1 MRVKKDGDIFSMSD
15 NKPSVIAR
23 AREIIDSY
31 QGDQIRIMEVCGTHT
46 HEIFRLGI
54 RQILPEKVRLI
65 SGPGCP
71 VCVTPVDF
79 IDEAVYLAMEK
90 DVTICTF
97 GDLVRVPGSF
107 GTAGT
112 AAGSAEKKSAV
123 SEDAD
128 NNPAEKK
135 TAVSGD
141 ADNNPAEKKS
151 AVSGDADNNP
161 AEKKSAVSGDAGNIT
176 AEKKAAGDENR
187 KTARTAKIGSLAAAR
202 AAGAR
207 IQVVYAPQ
215 DAVAYAREHPEEQVV
230 FLSVG
235 FETTTPS
242 SCLAVKE
249 AQSEG
254 LNNFSIL
261 TANKTMPS
269 AYEAMKD
276 STDAFLYPGHVHA
289 ITGTSIC
296 EEMAKKGAS
305 GVVAGFTAKELMTA
319 LAVIVKKTQEGKPF
333 FENCYPRVVRAE
345 GSPAAQRLVEEM
357 MEPCDARW
365 RGIGVL
371 PASGMKLRPEYAAY
385 DARVKFDIPS
395 MEGRENPACR
405 CGEVLQGKCLPSDCK
420 VFGKGCT
427 PEHPIGACMVSG
439 EGACS
444 AFYLYGGDR

>member
-1 MRVKKDGDIFSMSD
+1 MSD
-15 NKPSVIAR
+15 NKTNVIAR
-23 AREIIDSY
+23 ARAIIDNY
-31 QGDQIRIMEVCGTHT
+31 HGQPIRIMEVCGTHT

-54 RQILPEKVRLI
+54 RQILPDKVRLI

-79 IDEAVYLAMEK
+79 IDEAVYLAMER

-97 GDLVRVPGSF
+97 GDLVRVPGSL
-107 GTAGT
+107 GT
-112 AAGSAEKKSAV
+112 
-123 SEDAD
+123 
-128 NNPAEKK
+128 PAPAQN
-135 TAVSGD
+135 TAVND
-141 ADNNPAEKKS
+141 K
-151 AVSGDADNNP
+151 
-161 AEKKSAVSGDAGNIT
+161 
-176 AEKKAAGDENR
+176 
-187 KTARTAKIGSLAAAR
+187 TAKIGSLAAAR

-215 DAVAYAREHPEEQVV
+215 DAVAYAKEHPDQQVV

-249 AQSEG
+249 AQREG
-254 LNNFSIL
+254 LTNFSIL
-261 TANKTMPS
+261 TANKTMPA
-269 AYEAMKD
+269 AYAAMKD

-289 ITGTSIC
+289 ITGTGIC
-296 EEMAKKGAS
+296 EKLAEEGTS
-305 GVVAGFTAKELMTA
+305 GVVAGFTARELMTA

-357 MEPCDARW
+357 MEACDARW

-371 PASGMKLRPEYAAY
+371 PASGVRLRPEYAAY

-395 MEGRENPACR
+395 MQGRENPACR

-427 PEHPIGACMVSG
+427 PEHPVGACMVSG

>member
-1 MRVKKDGDIFSMSD
+1 MSD

-54 RQILPEKVRLI
+54 RQILPDKVRLI

-112 AAGSAEKKSAV
+112 AAGSAERKSAV
-123 SEDAD
+123 SE
-128 NNPAEKK
+128 
-135 TAVSGD
+135 D

-161 AEKKSAVSGDAGNIT
+161 AEKESAVSGDAGNIT

-215 DAVAYAREHPEEQVV
+215 DAVAYAREHSEEQVV

-289 ITGTSIC
+289 ITGTGIC
-296 EEMAKKGAS
+296 EEMAEKGAS

-371 PASGMKLRPEYAAY
+371 PASGVKLRPEYAAY

>member
-1 MRVKKDGDIFSMSD
+1 MSD

-54 RQILPEKVRLI
+54 RQILPDKVRLI

-123 SEDAD
+123 SE
-128 NNPAEKK
+128 
-135 TAVSGD
+135 D

-215 DAVAYAREHPEEQVV
+215 DAVAYASEHPQEQVV

-269 AYEAMKD
+269 TYEAMKD

-289 ITGTSIC
+289 ITGTGIC
-296 EEMAKKGAS
+296 EEMAEKGAS

-371 PASGMKLRPEYAAY
+371 PASGVKLRPEYAAY

>member
-1 MRVKKDGDIFSMSD
+1 MSD
-15 NKPSVIAR
+15 NKPGVIAR
-23 AREIIDSY
+23 ARSIIDHY
-31 QGDQIRIMEVCGTHT
+31 DGRPIRIMEVCGTHT

-54 RQILPEKVRLI
+54 RQILPPSIRLI

-79 IDEAVYLAMEK
+79 IDEAVCLAM
-90 DVTICTF
+90 DYGVTICTF

-107 GTAGT
+107 GTP
-112 AAGSAEKKSAV
+112 AAGE
-123 SEDAD
+123 
-128 NNPAEKK
+128 N
-135 TAVSGD
+135 
-141 ADNNPAEKKS
+141 
-151 AVSGDADNNP
+151 
-161 AEKKSAVSGDAGNIT
+161 
-176 AEKKAAGDENR
+176 KAAAESGKEGPGPA
-187 KTARTAKIGSLAAAR
+187 KRTPKIGSLAAAR

-215 DAVAYAREHPEEQVV
+215 DAVAYAREHPQEQVV

-242 SCLAVKE
+242 TCLAVKE

-254 LNNFSIL
+254 IKNFSIL

-269 AYEAMKD
+269 AYAAMKD

-289 ITGTSIC
+289 ITGTGIC
-296 EEMAKKGAS
+296 QELAEKGTS

-319 LAVIVKKTQEGKPF
+319 LAVIVKKTEEGKPY
-333 FENCYPRVVRAE
+333 FENCYPRVVRSE

-371 PASGMKLRPEYAAY
+371 PDSGVKLRPEFADF
-385 DARVKFDIPS
+385 DARIRFSLPS
-395 MEGRENPACR
+395 MECRENRACR

-444 AFYLYGGDR
+444 AFYLYGGDRP

>member
-1 MRVKKDGDIFSMSD
+1 MSD
-15 NKPSVIAR
+15 NKTSVIAR
-23 AREIIDSY
+23 AREIIDNY
-31 QGDQIRIMEVCGTHT
+31 QGEPIRIMEVCGTHT

-54 RQILPEKVRLI
+54 RQILPDKVRLI

-90 DVTICTF
+90 NVTICTF
-97 GDLVRVPGSF
+97 GDLVRVPGSC
-107 GTAGT
+107 GTAGAAKAADKGSGQGQKARESGQGQEAPLQAGD
-112 AAGSAEKKSAV
+112 AAGQERSAK
-123 SEDAD
+123 
-128 NNPAEKK
+128 
-135 TAVSGD
+135 
-141 ADNNPAEKKS
+141 
-151 AVSGDADNNP
+151 
-161 AEKKSAVSGDAGNIT
+161 
-176 AEKKAAGDENR
+176 
-187 KTARTAKIGSLAAAR
+187 TAKIGSLAAAR

-215 DAVAYAREHPEEQVV
+215 DAVAYAKEHPQEQVV
-230 FLSVG
+230 FLFFF

-249 AQSEG
+249 AMSEG
-254 LNNFSIL
+254 LTNFSIL
-261 TANKTMPS
+261 TANKTMPA
-269 AYEAMKD
+269 AYAAMKD

-289 ITGTSIC
+289 ITGTGIC
-296 EEMAKKGAS
+296 EELAREGTS

-319 LAVIVKKTQEGKPF
+319 LAVIVKKTQEGKPY

-345 GSPAAQRLVEEM
+345 GSSAAQRLVEEM

-371 PASGMKLRPEYAAY
+371 PASGVKLRRKYQDY
-385 DARVKFDIPS
+385 DARIKFNIPS

>member
-1 MRVKKDGDIFSMSD
+1 MSD
-15 NKPSVIAR
+15 NKTSVIAR
-23 AREIIDSY
+23 AREIIDNY
-31 QGDQIRIMEVCGTHT
+31 QGEPIRIMEVCGTHT

-54 RQILPEKVRLI
+54 RQILPDKVRLI

-90 DVTICTF
+90 NVTICTF

-107 GTAGT
+107 GTAGAAKAADKGSGQGQKARESGLGQKARESGQGQEAPLQAGD
-112 AAGSAEKKSAV
+112 AAGQERSAK
-123 SEDAD
+123 
-128 NNPAEKK
+128 
-135 TAVSGD
+135 
-141 ADNNPAEKKS
+141 
-151 AVSGDADNNP
+151 
-161 AEKKSAVSGDAGNIT
+161 
-176 AEKKAAGDENR
+176 
-187 KTARTAKIGSLAAAR
+187 TAKIGSLAAAR

-215 DAVAYAREHPEEQVV
+215 DAVAYAKEHPQEQVV

-249 AQSEG
+249 AMSEG
-254 LNNFSIL
+254 LTNFSIL
-261 TANKTMPS
+261 TANKTMPA
-269 AYEAMKD
+269 AYAAMKD

-289 ITGTSIC
+289 ITGTGIC
-296 EEMAKKGAS
+296 EELAREGTS

-319 LAVIVKKTQEGKPF
+319 LAVIVKKTQEGKPY

-371 PASGMKLRPEYAAY
+371 PASGVKLRRKYQDY
-385 DARVKFDIPS
+385 DARIKFNIPS

>member
-1 MRVKKDGDIFSMSD
+1 MSD
-15 NKPSVIAR
+15 NKPGVIAR
-23 AREIIDSY
+23 ARSIIDHY
-31 QGDQIRIMEVCGTHT
+31 DGRPIRIMEVCGTHT

-54 RQILPEKVRLI
+54 RQILPPSIRLI

-79 IDEAVYLAMEK
+79 IDEAVSLAM
-90 DVTICTF
+90 DYGVTICTF

-107 GTAGT
+107 GTP
-112 AAGSAEKKSAV
+112 AAAE
-123 SEDAD
+123 
-128 NNPAEKK
+128 N
-135 TAVSGD
+135 
-141 ADNNPAEKKS
+141 
-151 AVSGDADNNP
+151 
-161 AEKKSAVSGDAGNIT
+161 
-176 AEKKAAGDENR
+176 KAAAESGKEGPSPANR
-187 KTARTAKIGSLAAAR
+187 TSKIGSLAAAR

-215 DAVAYAREHPEEQVV
+215 DAVAYAREHPQEQVV

-242 SCLAVKE
+242 TCLAVKE

-254 LNNFSIL
+254 IKNFSIL

-269 AYEAMKD
+269 AYAAMKD

-289 ITGTSIC
+289 ITGTGIC
-296 EEMAKKGAS
+296 QELAEKGTS

-319 LAVIVKKTQEGKPF
+319 LAVIVKKTEEGKPY
-333 FENCYPRVVRAE
+333 FENCYPRVVRSE

-371 PASGMKLRPEYAAY
+371 PDSGVKLRPEFADF
-385 DARVKFDIPS
+385 DARIRFSLPS

-444 AFYLYGGDR
+444 AFYLYGGDRP